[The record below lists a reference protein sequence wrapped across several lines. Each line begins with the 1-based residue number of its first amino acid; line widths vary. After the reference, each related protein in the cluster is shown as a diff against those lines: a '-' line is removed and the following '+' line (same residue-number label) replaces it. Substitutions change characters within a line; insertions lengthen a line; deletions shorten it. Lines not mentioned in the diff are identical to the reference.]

1 MRGLEEALFNL
12 HTGKVTNSNYR
23 VGSPA
28 ADFPPLRALV
38 LIKWPM
44 SSGLPST
51 LTSKGSPSTGTKMGS
66 VVGARMG
73 GVLLD
78 ILIAISPRYEREL
91 ASRLTIL
98 DVMTLRR

>member
-1 MRGLEEALFNL
+1 
-12 HTGKVTNSNYR
+12 
-23 VGSPA
+23 
-28 ADFPPLRALV
+28 
-38 LIKWPM
+38 
-44 SSGLPST
+44 
-51 LTSKGSPSTGTKMGS
+51 MGS